1 MDPRCKT
8 PASMT
13 WYAKQLV
20 KVEKSVSR
28 FNADTSGPDACRSE
42 GKARPIPSMPAF
54 PNAAFPKMPVVEP
67 ALEAVATSPLASLHL
82 PSPASYPR
90 PCHAAR
96 HHKGAPSERGT
107 VPFQVMILATVHD
120 TFAKP
125 AQSDILWV
133 STKDLETAH
142 KLKVAPPPTI
152 HTATTPPPS
161 TLPPSLALT
170 LPLRWRSPSLV
181 GSVICRLRAST
192 RVCAGNERAHDY
204 QSPMPM
210 QTGPCTRSNAS
221 PVRPN

>member
-54 PNAAFPKMPVVEP
+54 PKMPVVEP
-67 ALEAVATSPLASLHL
+67 AIEAVAASLLASL
-82 PSPASYPR
+82 YPR
-90 PCHAAR
+90 PRRTLAR
-96 HHKGAPSERGT
+96 VMQLDTTRGHR
-107 VPFQVMILATVHD
+107 VSAGLPFQVMILATVHD

-192 RVCAGNERAHDY
+192 WTRGLCRQRACARLSVTHAHADWAVHAK
-204 QSPMPM
+204 Q
-210 QTGPCTRSNAS
+210 C
-221 PVRPN
+221 

>member
-1 MDPRCKT
+1 M
-8 PASMT
+8 
-13 WYAKQLV
+13 
-20 KVEKSVSR
+20 SR

-221 PVRPN
+221 PVRPTPSSPLLASG